1 MQDVVLG
8 FMAVVIGAALC
19 FRGYLALRV
28 VIAMWGALVGFFL
41 GAGIIVGVTGEGFLA
56 SALAWATGLGVA
68 ILFGLI
74 AYLYYAVSVIVGM
87 GAIGFTLGTTAMVA
101 LDVNWSWV
109 VALVGLGFGA
119 VLALIAIA
127 SDLPMLLLTVLSAL
141 SGASILILGLLLMG
155 GSLDRGALAATG
167 TTLTADLAWWWNVL
181 YAALVVVGVVV
192 QLRSAEARRE
202 TTVRAAWAG

>member
-1 MQDVVLG
+1 MQDVVVGSL
-8 FMAVVIGAALC
+8 AVVIGAALC

-68 ILFGLI
+68 ILFGLL
-74 AYLYYAVSVIVGM
+74 AYLYYAVSVVVGM

-101 LDVNWSWV
+101 LGVSWSWV
-109 VALVGLGFGA
+109 VALVGLGVGA

-127 SDLPMLLLTVLSAL
+127 SDLPMMLLAVLSAL
-141 SGASILILGLLLMG
+141 SGASILILGLLLIG
-155 GSLDRGALAATG
+155 GLLDRDALAATD
-167 TTLTADLAWWWNVL
+167 TTVTADLAGWWNVL

-192 QLRSAEARRE
+192 QLRSVEARRE
-202 TTVRAAWAG
+202 TMRTAWAA

>member
-8 FMAVVIGAALC
+8 SVAVVIGAALC

-68 ILFGLI
+68 ILFGLL

-87 GAIGFTLGTTAMVA
+87 GAIGFTLGTAAMVA

-141 SGASILILGLLLMG
+141 SGASILILGLLLVG

-181 YAALVVVGVVV
+181 YAALVVVGVGV

-202 TTVRAAWAG
+202 TVRTAWAA